1 METQESPDPWKLLQ
15 AHIESGQADTVQ
27 DFLDELPSA
36 ETARAISR
44 LSSDET
50 CALLQILAP
59 ENAAEMLMEL
69 PAEQAADLL
78 EETSADTAAAIVEHL
93 PASEQADILA
103 EVGEE
108 EAEAIL
114 DSMDQED
121 ATLARLLLEYPKHTA
136 GGIMDTDFLA
146 YRQFMTVGEVV
157 EDLRANREIY
167 TDYEVQYA
175 YVVTKRGELV
185 GVLRMR
191 DLLMTE
197 PGKPLREIMIAR
209 PLSVPAMATL
219 DELQEFHR
227 EHPAFLGVP
236 AVDDDGKLVGVV
248 RMSAVMEATR
258 DDANSTFLSI
268 SGIVGGE
275 EFRSMPLMQRSLRRL
290 SWLAPNIVLN
300 IIAAS
305 VIAVYQDTLQAVIA
319 LAVFLPII
327 SDMSGCSG
335 NQAVAVSIR
344 ELSLGLIRPNEYVR
358 VVAKEGLLGVMN
370 GVVLGTLLGLVA
382 FLWQGNIYLGL
393 VVGAALSLNT
403 LNSVLLGGLVPLAL
417 RRCNVDPALASGPI
431 LTTVTDMC
439 GFLLVLGLASL
450 ALAKLTV

>member
-1 METQESPDPWKLLQ
+1 MDTEQARDPWRQLQ
-15 AHIESGQADTVQ
+15 AHIETGETDTLHG
-27 DFLDELPSA
+27 FLRELPPT

-44 LSSDET
+44 LSTDET
-50 CALLQILAP
+50 SALLDLLAP
-59 ENAAEMLMEL
+59 DQAADLLREL
-69 PAEQAADLL
+69 PPEQAADLL
-78 EETSADTAAAIVEHL
+78 EETPSHTAAAIVEHL
-93 PASEQADILA
+93 PPSEQADILA
-103 EVGEE
+103 EVGTE

-114 DSMDQED
+114 GNMDAED
-121 ATLARLLLEYPKHTA
+121 AALARLLLEYPPHTA
-136 GGIMDTDFLA
+136 GGIMDTNFLA

-157 EDLRANREIY
+157 DDLRANRETY

-175 YVVTKRGELV
+175 YVVTRRGELV
-185 GVLRMR
+185 GVLKMR

-197 PGKPLREIMIAR
+197 PSTLLQSIMINR

-236 AVDDDGKLVGVV
+236 VVDVDGKLVGVV
-248 RMSAVMEATR
+248 RMSALMEATR
-258 DDANSTFLSI
+258 DYANKAFLSF

-275 EFRSMPLMQRSLRRL
+275 EFRSMPMIQRCLRRL

-300 IIAAS
+300 LVAAS
-305 VIAVYQDTLQAVIA
+305 VIALYQDTLQTVIA

-344 ELSLGLIRPNEYVR
+344 ELSLGLIRPNEFLR
-358 VVAKEGLLGVMN
+358 VVFKEGLLGIMN
-370 GVVLGTLLGLVA
+370 GFVLGVLLGTVA
-382 FLWQGNIYLGL
+382 YLWQGNLYLGL
-393 VVGAALSLNT
+393 VVGAALSMNT
-403 LNSVLLGGLVPLAL
+403 LNSVLLGGIVPLIL
-417 RRCNVDPALASGPI
+417 RKFKVDPALASGPI

-439 GFLLVLGLASL
+439 GFFLVLSLASTVLTKL
-450 ALAKLTV
+450 AP